1 MNDSVCNG
9 GDGDAE
15 LLHNVQL
22 NFPITLGLNLAGK
35 IHRNK
40 SKKKTEAKNNTT
52 QFNIN
57 FTMDLNLG
65 CSSKICLETSMS
77 ESNLSDSADIKC
89 TTLFMNLF

>member
-15 LLHNVQL
+15 LLHNLQL

-40 SKKKTEAKNNTT
+40 SKKKTEAKKTT
-52 QFNIN
+52 QFN

>member
-15 LLHNVQL
+15 LLHNLQL

-35 IHRNK
+35 FHRNK
-40 SKKKTEAKNNTT
+40 SKKKTEAKKT

-57 FTMDLNLG
+57 TMDLNLG